1 MALLGERY
9 GLDISDAAYA
19 AVAQVRGA
27 ALATLGEAL
36 LGTGLGRPPSSI
48 VAELA

>member
-1 MALLGERY
+1 MALLGERH
-9 GLDISDAAYA
+9 GLTIYDAAYA

-27 ALATLGEAL
+27 LLATLDVAL
-36 LGTGLGRPPSSI
+36 LGSGLGLRPSSI